1 MIPAKAMIQ
10 MKTAAETGTD
20 FEQSILYTV
29 IYQMFRDLRVE
40 ISSDLFLLYRK
51 LLHYIVPQKK
61 FLAFIKNI
69 YGAAGAD
76 KLTKKFC

>member
-20 FEQSILYTV
+20 FEQSILYT
-29 IYQMFRDLRVE
+29 FRDLRVE
-40 ISSDLFLLYRK
+40 ISSDLFLLSRK
-51 LLHYIVPQKK
+51 LLYYIVPQKK

>member
-20 FEQSILYTV
+20 FEQSILYT
-29 IYQMFRDLRVE
+29 FRDLRVE

-51 LLHYIVPQKK
+51 LLRNVPIKQKTLREDATRCIWNMSAK
-61 FLAFIKNI
+61 
-69 YGAAGAD
+69 AD
-76 KLTKKFC
+76 CI